1 MICGV
6 ERLKPELLS
15 AKRLCGGSFPFLALP
30 CQQLFL
36 LFPLISVVV
45 RLIQI
50 LFGLHLPVITE
61 LVATATAATKACEG
75 SKAMKPFF

>member
-1 MICGV
+1 M
-6 ERLKPELLS
+6 
-15 AKRLCGGSFPFLALP
+15 LP
-30 CQQLFL
+30 CQQPFL

-61 LVATATAATKACEG
+61 LVATATATTKACEG
-75 SKAMKPFF
+75 SKLKGFLKKYKTKKRQRNSLFSVSLLAGF